1 MCRSTAGSR
10 PPADRPPRRS
20 GRGDGVVA
28 ALSDGSSG
36 RLGAAVPPRTGT
48 GRGRARGRLAAA
60 AVAAALALGLA
71 APGRADVAIER
82 FTRSE
87 GLGGLG
93 AFESTSRQTTSAVA
107 QRDETSF
114 RFTGGFMSAIQRMA
128 GLGDS
133 VRITRLDRGLVWTL
147 DPEKKTYTEAPLTLR
162 TEQER
167 RSPGS
172 PPPHPERREPSDVVV
187 TRSEFK
193 VERTGAHKTINGF
206 PCEEYLATW
215 LLEMRNQKTDETTQ
229 SQMSLHAWTTPVTAD
244 IRAAQAQLGAYGRA
258 YLERIRADMPPDE
271 ARQLGLATMFA
282 SAGLGEEE
290 QRRAIAK
297 AAAELAKIQGYWIV
311 TQVEWYGSGSGAR
324 AADGGGAPP
333 RGDDLGSALG
343 KLFGGGGGKPAP
355 AASDGKRPV
364 FDLYSEIRSL
374 KLVSGEPAR
383 FEVPAGYTLK
393 TK

>member
-1 MCRSTAGSR
+1 M
-10 PPADRPPRRS
+10 
-20 GRGDGVVA
+20 
-28 ALSDGSSG
+28 
-36 RLGAAVPPRTGT
+36 
-48 GRGRARGRLAAA
+48 
-60 AVAAALALGLA
+60 
-71 APGRADVAIER
+71 
-82 FTRSE
+82 
-87 GLGGLG
+87 
-93 AFESTSRQTTSAVA
+93 
-107 QRDETSF
+107 
-114 RFTGGFMSAIQRMA
+114 
-128 GLGDS
+128 
-133 VRITRLDRGLVWTL
+133 
-147 DPEKKTYTEAPLTLR
+147 
-162 TEQER
+162 
-167 RSPGS
+167 
-172 PPPHPERREPSDVVV
+172 VV

-244 IRAAQAQLGAYGRA
+244 IRVAQAQLGAYGRA

>member
-147 DPEKKTYTEAPLTLR
+147 DPEKQTYTEAPLTLR

-172 PPPHPERREPSDVVV
+172 PRREPSDVVV

-193 VERTGAHKTINGF
+193 VERTGTRKTINGF

-229 SQMSLHAWTTPVTAD
+229 SQMNLHAWTTPVTAD
-244 IRAAQAQLGAYGRA
+244 IRAAQAQLGAYERA

-290 QRRAIAK
+290 QRRATAK
-297 AAAELAKIQGYWIV
+297 AATELAKIQGYWIV
-311 TQVEWYGSGSGAR
+311 TQVEWYGSGGGAR